1 MFGFFSLYVVI
12 DSITDDVA
20 TLGFEPPISPG
31 LIEPVELYLK
41 INLKLIDSTSKQKK
55 FHFIL
60 LG

>member
-41 INLKLIDSTSKQKK
+41 N
-55 FHFIL
+55 
-60 LG
+60 